1 MVIGKMNNNLI
12 TKIKNLENE
21 TLKNIRLSKAQN
33 TLKAYKSDF
42 KDFINFCKI
51 NELTSLPAD
60 PKTVSLYITYL
71 SKNMKTSTLKR
82 RLVSICVI
90 HKAKGFYID
99 IKHPLIVENFYGIK
113 RVKGTYQKSKKPI
126 LLEDLKKLLNLINI
140 LDQSEKKKLR
150 DKTILSLGFCG
161 GFRRSELVDLTLKDI
176 EFVKEGVKIFVKKSK
191 NDQSGEGMTK
201 AIPYFENKNFCP
213 VRLLQEWMNLIH
225 ITNENEK
232 VFNLSDKMVSLILKK
247 YLKILGYD
255 PLPYSGHSL
264 RSGFATTAADR
275 GAHERSIMNVT
286 GHKSVQMVRRYIKET
301 NLFKNNPLNNIDL

>member
-1 MVIGKMNNNLI
+1 MNNSLI
-12 TKIKNLENE
+12 LKIKNLENE

-33 TLKAYKSDF
+33 TLRAYKSDF
-42 KDFINFCKI
+42 QNFINFCNL
-51 NELTSLPAD
+51 NELQSLPAD

-71 SKNMKTSTLKR
+71 SKNLKTSTLKR
-82 RLVSICVI
+82 RLVSISVI

-113 RVKGTYQKSKKPI
+113 RAKGTYQKSKKPI

-176 EFVKEGVKIFVKKSK
+176 EFVKEGVKIFIKKSK
-191 NDQSGEGMTK
+191 NDQTGEGMTK

-213 VRLLQEWMNLIH
+213 VILLQQWINLIN
-225 ITNENEK
+225 IRNENEK

-264 RSGFATTAADR
+264 RSGFATTAADK
-275 GAHERSIMNVT
+275 GADERSIMNVT

-301 NLFKNNPLNNIDL
+301 NLFKNNPLNKIDL